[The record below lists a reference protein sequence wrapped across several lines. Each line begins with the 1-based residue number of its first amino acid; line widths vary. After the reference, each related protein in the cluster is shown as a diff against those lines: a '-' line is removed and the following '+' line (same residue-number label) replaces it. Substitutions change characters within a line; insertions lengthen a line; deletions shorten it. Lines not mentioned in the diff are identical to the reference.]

1 MQQSW
6 QNMGMSAA
14 QGGAGVNLASLQTP
28 NALTLA
34 ANQTSAQSGVP
45 GINQIQM
52 PSWLS
57 KSADANLGELTSSY
71 AGVGAAFD
79 PSGQVAARNNA
90 IGYNTSAGT
99 QAANNAATEYSNR
112 AAQSG
117 ASQLGAGVVKAQAM
131 MPVLQQN
138 AALKTDAADVAA
150 KAHQEAATL
159 ASQIAGTIG
168 QLRMSYLGQLTQYA
182 QGQQGLALDQY
193 KAQQAVAGQ
202 AAQTQLGYAQLQAQ
216 TYSQALAAKQQQSD
230 QARLAA
236 MGLLSAPK
244 PVGMY
249 TTNNQGQVTSG
260 MDTYNAIKNYGSNQA
275 AATQALRGMF

>member
-6 QNMGMSAA
+6 QSMGLGSANS
-14 QGGAGVNLASLQTP
+14 GLASLQTP
-28 NALTLA
+28 NALSLA
-34 ANQTSAQSGVP
+34 ASQVNASAGSSVP
-45 GINQIQM
+45 GINQVTL

-57 KSADANLGELTSSY
+57 KNPDDNLGELTSSY

-117 ASQLGAGVVKAQAM
+117 GSQLGAGVVKAQAM

-150 KAHQEAATL
+150 KAHQDAATL
-159 ASQIAGTIG
+159 ASQIASTIG
-168 QLRMSYLGQLTQYA
+168 QLRTSYLSNLTQYA
-182 QGQQGLALDQY
+182 TGQQQLGLAQY
-193 KAQQAVAGQ
+193 QAQQAVAGQ

-216 TYSQALAAKQQQSD
+216 TYSQSLAAQQAQKNQSLATA
-230 QARLAA
+230 QA
-236 MGLLSAPK
+236 LLGAKGPT
-244 PVGMY
+244 GTY

-260 MDTYNAIKNYGSNQA
+260 MDTYNAVKNYGSNQA
-275 AATQALRGMF
+275 AAQQALRGMF